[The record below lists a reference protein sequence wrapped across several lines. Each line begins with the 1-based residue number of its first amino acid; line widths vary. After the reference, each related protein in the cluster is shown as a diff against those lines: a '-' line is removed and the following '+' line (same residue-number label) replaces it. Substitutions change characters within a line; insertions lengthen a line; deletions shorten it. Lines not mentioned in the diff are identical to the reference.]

1 MAQTTG
7 ISWTDATWNVAV
19 GCDKVS
25 EGCEFCY
32 MMRDGERFSRDW
44 NGTVTKTKSV
54 FTAPL
59 KWKAQ
64 KAALQKK
71 YRNAP
76 LPEKEAKRL
85 VELEAIEKIFTSSL
99 TDVFHPQIDG
109 FRSEVYEIIKQC
121 PEFKFQVLTKR
132 IERVKE
138 NLPPDWGNGYPN
150 VWLMATCENQDRWD
164 ERIPILQSIP
174 AQIRGVSIEPIL
186 SGINILPMLK
196 RAGNGKPLIDW
207 IILGGESGND
217 NGKWRYRKSRL
228 EWYMDIVLQATEVG
242 IPVFVKQL
250 GTHLA
255 KKLSLADRHGADI
268 AEFPKSLQVREF
280 PKL

>member
-19 GCDKVS
+19 WCDKVS

-32 MMRDGERFSRDW
+32 MMRDVERYKK
-44 NGTVTKTKSV
+44 NYTEVTKTKTV

-71 YRNAP
+71 WNAGTISV
-76 LPEKEAKRL
+76 KE
-85 VELEAIEKIFTSSL
+85 IEKLMALNSISKVFTSSL
-99 TDVFHPQIDG
+99 TDVFHPQIDS
-109 FRSEVYEIIKQC
+109 FRSEVYDIIKQC
-121 PEFKFQVLTKR
+121 PEFQFQVLTKR

-138 NLPPDWGNGYPN
+138 TLPPDWGNGYPN
-150 VWLMATCENQDRWD
+150 VWLMTTCENQDRWD

-186 SGINILPMLK
+186 TGINILPLLK
-196 RAGNGKPLIDW
+196 RAENGKPLIDW

-217 NGKWRYRKSRL
+217 TGKWRYRKSRL
-228 EWYMDIVLQATEVG
+228 EWYEDIVLQATEAG

-255 KKLSLADRHGADI
+255 KKLSLKDRHGADI
-268 AEFPKSLQVREF
+268 DEFPKSLQVREF
-280 PKL
+280 PKQ